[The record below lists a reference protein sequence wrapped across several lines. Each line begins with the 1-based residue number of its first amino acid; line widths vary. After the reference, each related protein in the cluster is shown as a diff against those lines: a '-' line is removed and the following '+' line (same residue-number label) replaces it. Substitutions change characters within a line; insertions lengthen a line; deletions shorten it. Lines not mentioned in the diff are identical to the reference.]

1 MKFYGEMR
9 VQGGGPLDGSRFDAL
24 AYALAE
30 IEATD
35 PAIEDV
41 DLTSSLAQGWV
52 TASMT
57 ISHENLELAVA
68 KLISTVRT
76 AIYPNGD
83 RAGGWQFL
91 TETAGLSV
99 HPATDRAGV
108 SAPGQL
114 PSSTPWPAPRL
125 APRPRLARWRH
136 LARPHCP
143 APGTG
148 GSARPPGRTVTTGC
162 IREHLDRPGGP
173 GGRAGFPGASRR
185 LTGLPSRL
193 TGVPG

>member
-57 ISHENLELAVA
+57 ISQENLELAVA

-83 RAGGWQFL
+83 HAGGWQFL

-99 HPATDRAGV
+99 HPATDRAATDRAATG
-108 SAPGQL
+108 APGQL
-114 PSSTPWPAPRL
+114 L
-125 APRPRLARWRH
+125 APRAAP
-136 LARPHCP
+136 PP
-143 APGTG
+143 APPAPPDAVTPPVPP
-148 GSARPPGRTVTTGC
+148 ARPPAPS
-162 IREHLDRPGGP
+162 RPGP
-173 GGRAGFPGASRR
+173 RVSIWTDRAFPEAEPASRG
-185 LTGLPSRL
+185 LTGLP
-193 TGVPG
+193 GA

>member
-30 IEATD
+30 IEETD

-52 TASMT
+52 TATMT
-57 ISHENLELAVA
+57 ITQENLELAVS
-68 KLISTVRT
+68 KLIATVKA

-83 RAGGWQFL
+83 HAGGWQFL

-99 HPATDRAGV
+99 HPATDRAGMNAADQV
-108 SAPGQL
+108 TLPPG
-114 PSSTPWPAPRL
+114 PPAAFGTPAMPAP
-125 APRPRLARWRH
+125 
-136 LARPHCP
+136 
-143 APGTG
+143 
-148 GSARPPGRTVTTGC
+148 
-162 IREHLDRPGGP
+162 PGGP
-173 GGRAGFPGASRR
+173 ATPGRRA
-185 LTGLPSRL
+185 
-193 TGVPG
+193 

>member
-30 IEATD
+30 IEETD
-35 PAIEDV
+35 PAIEGV

-57 ISHENLELAVA
+57 ISEENLELAVA
-68 KLISTVRT
+68 RLIAAVRA

-83 RAGGWQFL
+83 HAGGWQFL

-99 HPATDRAGV
+99 HPTTDRAGMN
-108 SAPGQL
+108 APEQMAPPPAAAPHQAAPQQL
-114 PSSTPWPAPRL
+114 APHQMAPAAPAPAAPAGRPAPVL
-125 APRPRLARWRH
+125 SPRPQAP
-136 LARPHCP
+136 ARPD
-143 APGTG
+143 APV
-148 GSARPPGRTVTTGC
+148 SVWR
-162 IREHLDRPGGP
+162 
-173 GGRAGFPGASRR
+173 
-185 LTGLPSRL
+185 
-193 TGVPG
+193 

>member
-57 ISHENLELAVA
+57 INHENLELAVA

-83 RAGGWQFL
+83 HAGGWQFL

-108 SAPGQL
+108 SGQL
-114 PSSTPWPAPRL
+114 PSPSPAAPPSPAPPPGPP
-125 APRPRLARWRH
+125 APPGGA
-136 LARPHCP
+136 LARPVPP
-143 APGTG
+143 ARLDARSRRGA
-148 GSARPPGRTVTTGC
+148 SASIWT
-162 IREHLDRPGGP
+162 DRAFPEAEPASRGL
-173 GGRAGFPGASRR
+173 PGA
-185 LTGLPSRL
+185 
-193 TGVPG
+193 

>member
-35 PAIEDV
+35 PAIEEV

-57 ISHENLELAVA
+57 ISQENLELAVA

-83 RAGGWQFL
+83 HAGGWQFL

-99 HPATDRAGV
+99 HPVTDRAGANV
-108 SAPGQL
+108 PGQL
-114 PSSTPWPAPRL
+114 PPPGPAAPAGPPAPPADL
-125 APRPRLARWRH
+125 AAPARPARPGAPPRPN
-136 LARPHCP
+136 
-143 APGTG
+143 AP
-148 GSARPPGRTVTTGC
+148 S
-162 IREHLDRPGGP
+162 RPGAP
-173 GGRAGFPGASRR
+173 VSIWADRAVPEAEPASQGLPGA
-185 LTGLPSRL
+185 
-193 TGVPG
+193 

>member
-99 HPATDRAGV
+99 HPATDRAGAN
-108 SAPGQL
+108 APGQL
-114 PSSTPWPAPRL
+114 PSPGPTLPPGPVAPPVPVAQPAPPPRPGAL
-125 APRPRLARWRH
+125 APLSRPARLDARPR
-136 LARPHCP
+136 PG
-143 APGTG
+143 APVSIWT
-148 GSARPPGRTVTTGC
+148 
-162 IREHLDRPGGP
+162 DRALPEAEP
-173 GGRAGFPGASRR
+173 ASRR
-185 LTGLPSRL
+185 PSRL
-193 TGVPG
+193 PGG

>member
-108 SAPGQL
+108 NAPGQL
-114 PSSTPWPAPRL
+114 PSPGPTVPPVPAAPPAPSRAMAPLSRPARL
-125 APRPRLARWRH
+125 DARPRPG
-136 LARPHCP
+136 
-143 APGTG
+143 APV
-148 GSARPPGRTVTTGC
+148 S
-162 IREHLDRPGGP
+162 IWKDRALPEAEP
-173 GGRAGFPGASRR
+173 ASRG
-185 LTGLPSRL
+185 LTGLP
-193 TGVPG
+193 GA